1 MNDIRN
7 TNRGNFSYTFHAD
20 KGQRLKLKEKTIKS
34 KCTGKKLLWI
44 FGIEKFFINFEFF
57 EQNC

>member
-34 KCTGKKLLWI
+34 KCTGKKLL
-44 FGIEKFFINFEFF
+44 
-57 EQNC
+57 